1 MRIALAQLN
10 TTVGDIAGNEA
21 AILAAYRRG
30 VEAGAG
36 LVMTPELSIVGYPP
50 RDLLLRPSFIRAN
63 LEALQRLAAAT
74 GEAGLLVGFVAE
86 GDASVGRGLSNAVAL
101 LHQGRVAAIR
111 SKTLLPTYDVFDEDR
126 YFDPATAN
134 APVEFRGLRLGL
146 TVCEDVWND
155 ADFWPRRRYRP
166 DPAADLVAAGVD
178 LLLNISAS
186 PWHLGKESTRLAMLR
201 SLCAKSGVPVLYC
214 NLAGGNDELVFDG
227 RSLAFNAEGGLLAE
241 GAAFAEDFRVVD
253 TRTSGGMSA
262 SSPCEEAQVHDA
274 LVLGTRDY
282 LRKCGFRS
290 AVLGLSGGIDSA
302 VVAALAVAAL
312 GAENV
317 RGLALP
323 SQYSSQGSI
332 DDALALARN
341 LGIRCDVVPIQ
352 APFDAVKSQM
362 TSLFEGRPE
371 DTTEENIQARLRGV
385 ALMSMS
391 NKFGSLLLTTGN
403 KSELAV
409 GYCTLYGDMC
419 GGLAVISDVPKTLVY
434 RVARWI
440 NREREIIPSSSIT
453 KPPSAEL
460 RPNQT
465 DQDSLPAYEVLD
477 AILDAYVVRHRTP
490 VEIVA
495 AGFPEEAVRRVVRLI
510 DFSEYKRRQ
519 AAPGLKVTTRAF
531 GVGRRQPVAQKWRE
545 L

>member
-74 GEAGLLVGFVAE
+74 GETGLLVGFVAE

-362 TSLFEGRPE
+362 TPLFEGRPE

-434 RVARWI
+434 RVARWV

-453 KPPSAEL
+453 KAPSAEL

-490 VEIVA
+490 AEIVA
-495 AGFPEEAVRRVVRLI
+495 SGFPEESVRRVVRLI

>member
-10 TTVGDIAGNEA
+10 TTVGDIAGNERA
-21 AILAAYRRG
+21 VLAAYRRG
-30 VEAGAG
+30 VEAGAT
-36 LVMTPELSIVGYPP
+36 LVMTPELSVAGYPP
-50 RDLLLRPSFIRAN
+50 RDLLLRPSFVQAN
-63 LEALQRLAAAT
+63 LDALERIAART
-74 GEAGLLVGFVAE
+74 GPTGLLVGFV
-86 GDASVGRGLSNAVAL
+86 GRSGASAGRGLNNSVAL
-101 LHQGRVAAIR
+101 LHSGKVQAVRA
-111 SKTLLPTYDVFDEDR
+111 KTLLPTYDVFDEDR
-126 YFDPATAN
+126 YFDPATEN
-134 APVEFRGLRLGL
+134 APVEFGGLRLGL

-155 ADFWPRRRYRP
+155 ADFWSDRRYRP
-166 DPAADLVAAGVD
+166 DPAAALVAAGVD

-186 PWHLGKESTRLAMLR
+186 PWHLGKDETRLAMLR
-201 SLCAKSGVPVLYC
+201 SLARKSRVPVVYC
-214 NLAGGNDELVFDG
+214 NLVGGNDELVFDG
-227 RSLAFNAEGGLLAE
+227 RSLAFNADGGLIAE

-253 TRTSGGMSA
+253 TRTAGDA
-262 SSPCEEAQVHDA
+262 TPAVFAEEQLVHDA

-282 LRKCGFRS
+282 LHKCGFKS

-302 VVAALAVAAL
+302 VVAAIASAAL
-312 GAENV
+312 GPENV

-332 DDALALARN
+332 DDARSLAAN
-341 LGIRCDVVPIQ
+341 LGVRFDLVPIQ
-352 APFDAVKSQM
+352 APFDAVRTQM
-362 TSLFEGRPE
+362 RPLFEGRAE

-419 GGLAVISDVPKTLVY
+419 GGLAVVSDVPKTMVY
-434 RVARWI
+434 RLARWI
-440 NREREIIPSSSIT
+440 NREREVIPEPSIS

-465 DQDSLPAYEVLD
+465 DQDSLPPYDVLD
-477 AILDAYVVRHRTP
+477 AILEAYVVRDRTP
-490 VEIVA
+490 AEIVGD
-495 AGFPEEAVRRVVRLI
+495 GFPEAHVRRVVRLI

>member
-21 AILAAYRRG
+21 AILASYRRG
-30 VEAGAG
+30 VEAGAD

-50 RDLLLRPSFIRAN
+50 RDLLLRPSFVQAN

-74 GEAGLLVGFVAE
+74 GETGLLVGFVAE

-166 DPAADLVAAGVD
+166 DPAAELVAAGVD

-227 RSLAFNAEGGLLAE
+227 RSLAFNADGGLLAE

-262 SSPCEEAQVHDA
+262 SGPCEEAQVHDA

-312 GAENV
+312 GAGNV

-323 SQYSSQGSI
+323 SRYSSQGSI

-352 APFDAVKSQM
+352 SPFDAVKSQM
-362 TSLFEGRPE
+362 SPLFEGRAE

-434 RVARWI
+434 RVAQWI

-453 KPPSAEL
+453 KAPSAEL

-490 VEIVA
+490 AEIVA
-495 AGFPEEAVRRVVRLI
+495 SGFPEDAVRRVVRLI